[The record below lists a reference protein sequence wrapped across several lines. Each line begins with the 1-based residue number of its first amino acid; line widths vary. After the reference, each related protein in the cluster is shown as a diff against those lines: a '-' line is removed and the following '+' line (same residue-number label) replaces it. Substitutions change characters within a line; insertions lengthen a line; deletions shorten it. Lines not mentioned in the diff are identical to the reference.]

1 MFDKHNIDFDQT
13 FKNILENGQ
22 EEVPAHVWDG
32 VSAGLDKISHKKVV
46 AIWWRRAAMTIASA
60 AAVIAAILII
70 NTPSSDLENAGN
82 ETTDIIAKAPQ
93 SEKEQNVTVIK
104 EEQASEIIIAALS
117 EPAEEPVLTS
127 YAPKTA
133 VAALDSYRQDATD
146 SAKSTAAVQS
156 SDKTSDQPVAD
167 TADQTASSAD
177 NTVRPETEHNE
188 NTGHESDYDWY
199 TEEDEQKKRP
209 DVSLNISGLTSSNN
223 MSNSTRVNPFRMPSK
238 TSVKDNQNI
247 KETST
252 NTRYGIPVSAGIGV
266 KIGFSPKWSLGIGV
280 NYTMLDREFYGTY
293 INTDAADGAAINI
306 SSDIKNVQ
314 HYVGIPVNIYYNV
327 IQSNNIN
334 FYAYAGGT
342 IEKCIHDKYTL
353 LGTTIVHTNKPAGVQ
368 MSADIGIGVEFMFGR
383 HLGLYIDP
391 SLRYYFNSSNQPKS
405 IRTVQPLSPGIE
417 LGLRFRL

>member
-22 EEVPAHVWDG
+22 EDVPAHVWDG
-32 VSAGLDKISHKKVV
+32 VSAGLDKMNHKKVV
-46 AIWWRRAAMTIASA
+46 AIWWRRAAITITSA

-70 NTPSSDLENAGN
+70 NTTSSDSESAVN
-82 ETTDIIAKAPQ
+82 ETSDIVAKAPESGKLQ
-93 SEKEQNVTVIK
+93 EVTIIK
-104 EEQASEIIIAALS
+104 EEQAAETIIAALTV
-117 EPAEEPVLTS
+117 PTDVPIQTS

-133 VAALDSYRQDATD
+133 AALDSYMQEVTV
-146 SAKSTAAVQS
+146 SENSKVAAQS
-156 SDKTSDQPVAD
+156 SEEKSGMPVAD
-167 TADQTASSAD
+167 AASETVVPAE
-177 NTVRPETEHNE
+177 NTVKSEILQNETY
-188 NTGHESDYDWY
+188 GYESDYDWY
-199 TEEDEQKKRP
+199 AEDDVEKKRP
-209 DVSLNISGLTSSNN
+209 NVSLNISGLTSSNN

-238 TSVKDNQNI
+238 TPVKDNKNI

-266 KIGFSPKWSLGIGV
+266 KIGFNSKWSLGIGV
-280 NYTMLDREFYGTY
+280 NYTMLGREFYGTY
-293 INTDAADGAAINI
+293 INTDASDGAAVNI

-314 HYVGIPVNIYYNV
+314 HYVGVPVNIYYNV

-353 LGTTIVHTNKPAGVQ
+353 LGTSIIHTDKPAGVQ
-368 MSADIGIGVEFMFGR
+368 MSANIGIGVEFMLGR